1 MSQKSILII
10 DDDPSFLQISGAI
23 LEQAYYLVDTATNTT
38 EGLKKIE
45 QNRPDVLILDIN
57 MATIDEGLNFAGELK
72 ARRDLRDIPIIIASA
87 RPDMEKS
94 YKRTIDQDM
103 DWIAADIFMEKPI
116 DPQELLYNVDLLI
129 KK

>member
-1 MSQKSILII
+1 MVIVHNSYNHCERIRVECTQESILII
-10 DDDPSFLQISGAI
+10 DDDPSFLQITGAI

-87 RPDMEKS
+87 RPDMEKG
-94 YKRTIDQDM
+94 YKRTT
-103 DWIAADIFMEKPI
+103 
-116 DPQELLYNVDLLI
+116 
-129 KK
+129 

>member
-1 MSQKSILII
+1 
-10 DDDPSFLQISGAI
+10 
-23 LEQAYYLVDTATNTT
+23 
-38 EGLKKIE
+38 
-45 QNRPDVLILDIN
+45 

-72 ARRDLRDIPIIIASA
+72 ARRDFRDIPIIIASA
-87 RPDMEKS
+87 RPVTEKG